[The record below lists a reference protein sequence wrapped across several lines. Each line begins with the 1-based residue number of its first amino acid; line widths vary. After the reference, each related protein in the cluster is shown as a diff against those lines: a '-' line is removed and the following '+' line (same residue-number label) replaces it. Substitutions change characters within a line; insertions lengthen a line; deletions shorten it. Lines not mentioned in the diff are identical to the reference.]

1 MNKVRTYQLSA
12 HQRAPVQSAYLSGRL
27 LYLKEILGS
36 LFNEQG
42 ESAGATIIPVS
53 EWVSACYY
61 LFGVELYAVQERRSS
76 TL

>member
-53 EWVSACYY
+53 E
-61 LFGVELYAVQERRSS
+61 
-76 TL
+76 